1 MVRVSGSFAIVAFVA
16 LLSSCSPR
24 RAEIELDTRAVPAS
38 ELIARVAHEGQKLRT
53 VVGRGTVSFEGP
65 EFAGS
70 AAFEL
75 SLKRPDS
82 LLVTLEG
89 PFGIDVGTLFLSR
102 EKYVMYNS
110 MENRVMTGVPTAG
123 AIRSVIPFDMT
134 YDQIMDAFSGS
145 FPLPSEQVSVES
157 YTVDEGLFRLSFR
170 SDLGAATYWVDHE
183 DFLVTRYELR
193 DSENRLVMD
202 ASSSAMT
209 EQDGIRVPRRV
220 RVRFPGQ
227 GSQLSVAYSSITLND
242 PHPSFEFSIPIN
254 AHTVIR

>member
-1 MVRVSGSFAIVAFVA
+1 MMRVNGSLAVVAVVAII
-16 LLSSCSPR
+16 SSCSPR
-24 RAEIELDTRAVPAS
+24 RTEIELDTRTVSAS
-38 ELIARVAHEGQKLRT
+38 ELISRIAHEGHKVRT
-53 VVGRGTVSFEGP
+53 VVGNGIVSFEGP

-70 AAFEL
+70 AAFGL
-75 SLKRPDS
+75 SLRRPDS

-123 AIRSVIPFDMT
+123 TIRSVIPFDMT

-145 FPLPSEQVSVES
+145 FPLPSDQESLES

-170 SDLGAATYWVDHE
+170 NNIGLATYWVDHE
-183 DFLVTRYELR
+183 DFLVTKYELR

-202 ASSSAMT
+202 GSSSAIT
-209 EQDGIRVPRRV
+209 EQDGVRVPRRI

-227 GSQLSVAYSSITLND
+227 GRQLSVAYSSITLND
-242 PHPSFEFSIPIN
+242 PHPSFQFSIPTS
-254 AHTVIR
+254 AHIVIR